1 MNDPSSPM
9 TPMPGHRLEEEPE
22 PAWKQALR
30 GQFEDWLNR
39 LDGPPS
45 ASSLPLEDEIPDLT
59 TFYSGLTALGTEFRK
74 SNRRTAEAMKQ
85 WSELMTGFQSEIVR
99 LGDRLDS
106 TRNEPPPTTHW
117 MDLVDFA
124 DRLDRVNIAFQ
135 TTPKEAWFGRDK
147 SWRAAWQ
154 QQSQAF
160 GILLVHQRTLLGR
173 AEISRVE
180 TKGQIFDSEFMTVV
194 ATEPSG
200 DLPPETV
207 ISEIRPGYRRH
218 GQVLRLAEVSVSVE
232 PIQKLTQ

>member
-1 MNDPSSPM
+1 
-9 TPMPGHRLEEEPE
+9 
-22 PAWKQALR
+22 
-30 GQFEDWLNR
+30 
-39 LDGPPS
+39 
-45 ASSLPLEDEIPDLT
+45 
-59 TFYSGLTALGTEFRK
+59 
-74 SNRRTAEAMKQ
+74 
-85 WSELMTGFQSEIVR
+85 
-99 LGDRLDS
+99 
-106 TRNEPPPTTHW
+106 
-117 MDLVDFA
+117 
-124 DRLDRVNIAFQ
+124 VNIAFQ